1 ALRYIV
7 SVNYWRYLVRCLLL
21 FCLVSLTPAAWAD
34 ANKELLQL
42 AEDYWAHELR
52 EDPLHATFSGMNDY
66 NALLPSVSPAD
77 QQRRQ
82 QAAKAFQQRLL
93 AIDASELTQSQ
104 RVSRDLLAFILNH
117 SIELSQY
124 RGWRIPILADDGFHS
139 TINYVVDRT
148 PFASKEDYQNYLKR
162 LNALPDYYS
171 QNVANM
177 RLGVEQGFTQP
188 QQILAHILPSFK
200 ALLISDVE
208 AHSLFQPFNNMP
220 DSLPANDQKQ
230 LRAAASDLFINK
242 LKPMFEETARF
253 FEQEYMPAA
262 VDKVGALYLPE
273 GEAYYAALVR
283 YYTTLDDVTPDS
295 IHALGLQE
303 VARIRAEM
311 NLVIEQTAFEGEFAD
326 FLEFLRTDP
335 QFYARTADE
344 LLAKA
349 AWIAKDADGKLPGLF
364 GKLPRQPY
372 SVEPVPIEI
381 AKNYTTGR
389 YVSAPL
395 DSNIGGQYWVN
406 TYDLESRPL
415 YQIPALTLHEAVPG
429 HHLQSALSKE
439 LSDLPAFRREFY
451 PHAYGEG
458 WGLYAEKLGVE
469 MDIYKTP
476 YEHFGRLSY
485 EMWRACRLVI
495 DTGIHAKG
503 WTRQQAMDYLASNT
517 ALSRHNVQTEVDRY
531 ISWPGQALAYKMG
544 ELTLW
549 ELRANAK
556 KELGAR
562 FDVRDFHDAV
572 LAEGGLPLQLLREQI
587 GRYIAEKMSSE

>member
-1 ALRYIV
+1 M
-7 SVNYWRYLVRCLLL
+7 RCLLL
-21 FCLVSLTPAAWAD
+21 FCLVSLIPAACAD

-82 QAAKAFQQRLL
+82 QVAQKFQQRLL
-93 AIDASELTQSQ
+93 AIDANSLTESQ
-104 RVSRDLLAFILNH
+104 RVSRDLLAFILTH
-117 SIELSQY
+117 EVALSQY
-124 RGWRIPILADDGFHS
+124 RSWRIPILADDGFHS
-139 TINYVVDRT
+139 TITYVVDRT
-148 PFASKEDYQNYLKR
+148 PFTNKNDYQVYLKR
-162 LNALPDYYS
+162 LTALPEYFA

-177 RLGVEQGFTQP
+177 RLGIEERFTQP
-188 QQILAHILPSFK
+188 RQILGHILPSFK

-208 AHSLFQPFNNMP
+208 AHSLFQPFINMP
-220 DSLPANDQKQ
+220 DSISEKDRQR
-230 LRAAASDLFINK
+230 LRADAMDLFQK
-242 LKPMFEETARF
+242 ELAPMFAETAEF
-253 FEQEYMPAA
+253 IEKEYMSGA
-262 VDKVGALYLPE
+262 VDKVGALHLPE
-273 GEAYYAALVR
+273 GKAYYAALVR

-303 VARIRAEM
+303 VARIKAEM
-311 NLVIEQTAFEGEFAD
+311 NLFIQQTEFEGEFAD

-389 YVSAPL
+389 YVGAPL
-395 DSNIGGQYWVN
+395 DSSIGGQYWVN
-406 TYDLESRPL
+406 TYDLNSRPL
-415 YQIPALTLHEAVPG
+415 YQLAALTLHEAVPG

-439 LSDLPAFRREFY
+439 LGALPSFRREFY

-503 WTRQQAMDYLASNT
+503 WTRAQAMDYLASNT

-549 ELRANAK
+549 ELRAKAK
-556 KELGAR
+556 KELGDR

-587 GRYIAEKMSSE
+587 DRFIEGKRE

>member
-1 ALRYIV
+1 M
-7 SVNYWRYLVRCLLL
+7 RCLLL
-21 FCLVSLTPAAWAD
+21 FCLVTLTSAAWAD
-34 ANKELLQL
+34 ANRELLQL
-42 AEDYWAHELR
+42 AEDYWAQELR
-52 EDPLHATFSGMNDY
+52 EDPLHATFSGINDY

-77 QQRRQ
+77 EQRRQ
-82 QAAKAFQQRLL
+82 LAAQKFQQRLL
-93 AIDASELTQSQ
+93 AIDANSLAESQ
-104 RVSRDLLAFILNH
+104 RVSRDLLAFILKH
-117 SIELSQY
+117 DIELSQY

-139 TINYVVDRT
+139 TITYVVDRT
-148 PFASKEDYQNYLKR
+148 PFANKDDYQAYLKR
-162 LNALPDYYS
+162 LKALPDYFE

-177 RLGVEQGFTQP
+177 RLGLVEGFTQP
-188 QQILAHILPSFK
+188 QQILGHILPSFK
-200 ALLISDVE
+200 ALLVNEVE
-208 AHSLFQPFNNMP
+208 AHTLFQPFRNMP
-220 DSLPANDQKQ
+220 DSIAEKDQRR
-230 LRAAASDLFINK
+230 LRTNAMDLFEK
-242 LKPMFEETARF
+242 RLAPMFAQTAAF
-253 FEQEYMPAA
+253 IEQEYLPGA

-273 GEAYYAALVR
+273 GKAYYAALVR

-295 IHALGLQE
+295 IHALGFKE
-303 VARIRAEM
+303 VARIKAEM
-311 NLVIEQTAFEGEFAD
+311 NLIIEQTEFEGEFED

-364 GKLPRQPY
+364 GTLPRQPY
-372 SVEPVPIEI
+372 SVEPVPLEI

-389 YVSAPL
+389 YVGAPL
-395 DSNIGGQYWVN
+395 DSAIGGQYWVN
-406 TYDLESRPL
+406 TYDLKSRPL
-415 YQIPALTLHEAVPG
+415 YQLAALTLHEAVPG

-439 LSDLPAFRREFY
+439 LANLPSFRREFY

-469 MDIYKTP
+469 MGIYKTP

-503 WTRQQAMDYLASNT
+503 WTREQAMNYLASNT

-549 ELRANAK
+549 ELRAKAK
-556 KELGAR
+556 KELGDR

-587 GRYIAEKMSSE
+587 GRYIADKRQ

>member
-1 ALRYIV
+1 M
-7 SVNYWRYLVRCLLL
+7 RCLLL
-21 FCLVSLTPAAWAD
+21 FCLVSLMPHAWAD
-34 ANKELLQL
+34 ANSELLQL

-52 EDPLHATFSGMNDY
+52 EDPLHATFSGIGDY
-66 NALLPSVSPAD
+66 NALLPLVSPAD
-77 QQRRQ
+77 EQRRL
-82 QAAKAFQQRLL
+82 QAAQAFQQRLL
-93 AIDASELTQSQ
+93 AIDADELAESQ
-104 RVSRDLLAFILNH
+104 RVSRDLLAFILKHN
-117 SIELSQY
+117 IELSKF
-124 RGWRIPILADDGFHS
+124 RSWRIPVLADDGFHS
-139 TINYVVDRT
+139 IITYVVDRT
-148 PFASKEDYQNYLKR
+148 PFATVDDYQTYLKR
-162 LNALPDYYS
+162 LNALPVYYE

-177 RLGVEQGFTQP
+177 RLGLSEGFTQP
-188 QQILAHILPSFK
+188 KQILDHILPSFK
-200 ALLISDVE
+200 ALLVSDIK
-208 AHSLFQPFNNMP
+208 AHRLFQPFSNMP
-220 DSLPANDQKQ
+220 NSISDKDQKE
-230 LRAAASDLFINK
+230 LRAQATDLFEKK
-242 LKPMFEETARF
+242 LAPMFAETAEF
-253 FEQEYMPAA
+253 FEREYMPGA
-262 VDKVGALYLPE
+262 VGKVGALYLPE
-273 GEAYYAALVR
+273 GKNYYAALVR

-295 IHALGLQE
+295 IHALGLRE
-303 VARIRAEM
+303 VGRIRAEM
-311 NLVIEQTAFEGEFAD
+311 NIIIQQTEFEGEFAD

-349 AWIAKDADGKLPGLF
+349 AWIAKDADGKLPSLF

-372 SVEPVPIEI
+372 SVEPVPAEI

-395 DSNIGGQYWVN
+395 DARIGGQYWVN
-406 TYDLESRPL
+406 TYDLASRPL

-503 WTRQQAMDYLASNT
+503 WTREQAMDYLASNT

-549 ELRANAK
+549 ELREKAR
-556 KELGAR
+556 KELGER

-587 GRYIAEKMSSE
+587 GRYIADKRE